1 MTMTRQTQEEAST
14 QSLPAASRRAMLA
27 GVGAVAIA
35 VLGGCTTNDQNAP
48 AGGASPGGTAGAG
61 VDDGGAHDGGA
72 HDGGADDNVGGGD
85 TPTAGTST
93 GAAGASQRLASTAD
107 IPVGGG
113 VVFGQR
119 RVVVTQPQKGTFKA
133 FSAACTHA
141 GCLVTEV
148 KNGTISCRCH
158 GSEFKV
164 ADGSVATG
172 PATSSLKSVKIAVD
186 GTDIRLA

>member
-14 QSLPAASRRAMLA
+14 QSLPAASRRAVLA
-27 GVGAVAIA
+27 GAGAAAIA

-48 AGGASPGGTAGAG
+48 AGGTSAGIGTPGAVTN
-61 VDDGGAHDGGA
+61 
-72 HDGGADDNVGGGD
+72 DGGADDGGLDDNGGAGA

-93 GAAGASQRLASTAD
+93 GAAGAAQRLASTAD

-113 VVFGQR
+113 VVFQQR

-148 KNGTISCRCH
+148 KNGTISCHCH

-164 ADGSVATG
+164 ADGSVAAG
-172 PATSSLKSVKIAVD
+172 PAPSPLQSVKIAVD

>member
-61 VDDGGAHDGGA
+61 VDDGGAHDGGV
-72 HDGGADDNVGGGD
+72 DDNVGGGD